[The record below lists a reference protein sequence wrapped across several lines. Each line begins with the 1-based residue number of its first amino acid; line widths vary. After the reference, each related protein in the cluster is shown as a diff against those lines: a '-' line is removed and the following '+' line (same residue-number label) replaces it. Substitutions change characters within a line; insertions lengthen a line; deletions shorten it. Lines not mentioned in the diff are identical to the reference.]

1 MLKKASQKKPILPSN
16 NPVII
21 NNRYCFLMWAK
32 TGNKRYLNIL
42 RGVGI

>member
-1 MLKKASQKKPILPSN
+1 MLKKANPKKPILSSN

-42 RGVGI
+42 RGAGI